1 MIAVVETERTNYQIP
16 VAVTLRALGVS
27 ESWFYK
33 HRNRPQTKSEERR
46 TRLDAAIKCV
56 FEAHDGEYGSPRVHL
71 DLIEAPEWEHLSVNT
86 VAERMNVLGLC
97 ASKKRRPVSLTRPDK
112 EAFKFPNLLARNFNP
127 VRPDEWWCGDITE
140 IKTWEGK
147 IYLATVIDLYSRR
160 LIGWAIAEHC
170 KAPLVCDA
178 LKMAIAIRG
187 GHVAGVRFHSDR
199 GTQYTANKFTELCGR
214 NKIVQSMS
222 RSGSCHDN
230 AVAES
235 FFATLKKELIYRHAL
250 TTKAFARQRMID
262 WFDRYNQIRRHSHCE
277 YQSPIKHEHQYA
289 SQPTAV
295 ESAA

>member
-1 MIAVVETERTNYQIP
+1 MIAVVETERTDHQIP
-16 VAVTLRALGVS
+16 VAVSLRALDLS

-33 HRNRPQTKSEERR
+33 HRGRAPTKCEQRR
-46 TRLDAAIKCV
+46 TRLDVAIKTV

-71 DLIEAPEWEHLSVNT
+71 DLIEKPGWEHLSVNT
-86 VAERMNVLGLC
+86 VAVRMNVQGLC

-147 IYLATVIDLYSRR
+147 IYLATVIDLYARR
-160 LIGWAIAEHC
+160 LIGWAIADDC
-170 KAPLVCDA
+170 KATLVCDA

-187 GHVAGVRFHSDR
+187 GEVAGVQFHSDR
-199 GTQYTANKFTELCGR
+199 GTQYTANRFTELCER
-214 NKIVQSMS
+214 NRIVQSMS

-262 WFDRYNQIRRHSHCE
+262 WFDRYNQIRRHSHCA
-277 YQSPIKHEHQYA
+277 YQAPIEHEHHYA
-289 SQPTAV
+289 SPPNAV
-295 ESAA
+295 KSAA